1 MGAHVIRVSLQTIC
15 FTFRRK
21 LISAPLPSFLINL
34 LTTNLYLI
42 HPEPHTV
49 DTALYSWDSNAV
61 TLGTVG
67 HANAA
72 ADKGG
77 TLNHSPCGSPHLS
90 APLHHIHNSA
100 LPHSDRPAIFGDMR
114 RRKNFPN
121 PQEEVQLLFPS
132 RCGNSKAPH
141 VSAYRAIMWQG
152 ESPPGQRSFLVL
164 RPPVR

>member
-1 MGAHVIRVSLQTIC
+1 METR
-15 FTFRRK
+15 
-21 LISAPLPSFLINL
+21 LISAPLPSFLINP
-34 LTTNLYLI
+34 TYY
-42 HPEPHTV
+42 EPV
-49 DTALYSWDSNAV
+49 PYSSRATHCWYSLV
-61 TLGTVG
+61 LLGTVW
-67 HANAA
+67 HANTA

-100 LPHSDRPAIFGDMR
+100 LPHSDRPAILGDMR

-141 VSAYRAIMWQG
+141 VTAYRAIMWQG
-152 ESPPGQRSFLVL
+152 ESPLGQRNFLVP
-164 RPPVR
+164 RPPER